1 MKKIS
6 RWYLIFLSFFFFF
19 CVCVCVCRMAAAVE
33 ERSSGTIR
41 ALVPKLRERLRGWG
55 GCVVWINRLITNRR
69 QKDRR
74 QQQSL
79 HLAVKTVQPPPRGVL
94 TVTSQWSRI
103 KKSKTW
109 RTKQKTETIDLT
121 TFLTFLGACVF
132 LFVYLFFFIIIFR
145 HDSLVCHRCA
155 RRRCERREVLAEL
168 LETEVRYGR
177 DLRVLQDELY
187 KPLLVAGLVPLRQLG
202 KNIRNKKDKQ
212 LQQQQ
217 QQKNKS

>member
-1 MKKIS
+1 MFF
-6 RWYLIFLSFFFFF
+6 YLF
-19 CVCVCVCRMAAAVE
+19 
-33 ERSSGTIR
+33 T
-41 ALVPKLRERLRGWG
+41 
-55 GCVVWINRLITNRR
+55 
-69 QKDRR
+69 
-74 QQQSL
+74 
-79 HLAVKTVQPPPRGVL
+79 
-94 TVTSQWSRI
+94 
-103 KKSKTW
+103 
-109 RTKQKTETIDLT
+109 
-121 TFLTFLGACVF
+121 
-132 LFVYLFFFIIIFR
+132 FFFIIIFR
-145 HDSLVCHRCA
+145 HDSLVCYRCA

>member
-1 MKKIS
+1 MKSLIIS
-6 RWYLIFLSFFFFF
+6 
-19 CVCVCVCRMAAAVE
+19 
-33 ERSSGTIR
+33 
-41 ALVPKLRERLRGWG
+41 KQ
-55 GCVVWINRLITNRR
+55 IN
-69 QKDRR
+69 
-74 QQQSL
+74 
-79 HLAVKTVQPPPRGVL
+79 HV
-94 TVTSQWSRI
+94 
-103 KKSKTW
+103 